1 MTVNRRQLLRATGLL
16 AASASVAGC
25 SGSTDGNDTTSA
37 TGTGAGTAT
46 DTPASAAEDDGGNGT
61 SASVGAEAAVAA
73 EWTAMRM
80 RLDDAFT
87 LGVAGHAEAGASV
100 GQDVF
105 ARFEGANGEYGAHEY
120 LEATSEANYEG
131 FEEDGLVVLNE
142 ELSAGTVEA
151 ARDGWRTANTNLRE
165 ATIARMGETGA
176 NALEVLRFG
185 AAVNNVELLAA
196 AGDTEGARAV
206 GQEVLGWWETSP
218 AHDAVEDADSEAY
231 ETLEGAMEDAISAA
245 ESGDLEGVRAASTTA
260 ASASASGAYAI
271 AASEKVAGAG
281 QLAAYQGQGWDAAA
295 LASMGGAGEAHAH
308 AAVLTTYRARVH
320 DAHWVAAR
328 GETDTAQTMAQDVFA
343 HFEAA
348 KAHDALEEADGE
360 AYEGFESGLDS
371 LVSAIGNGNS
381 SGIDD
386 ALATVDDNLVAG
398 IDGLAGGTGAAV
410 LEAEFFRARVQ
421 DAWEIYRLGGN
432 NTAAGIAQSLFGTFE
447 GNELGFHE
455 AFEDA
460 DAEAYES
467 FEDHL
472 GSLQT
477 AFENTNDSGVETHA
491 TAVLDELLGFE
502 TTAGSTGQVGAGEAA
517 YMAARVFDAAG
528 VAALGKPA
536 RASSVVQET
545 FAGFEAGAGG
555 FHEVLEEADAEL
567 YETFES
573 DLSAVG
579 SAAGNG
585 GDVYGTATTFN
596 GKAVDAAYA
605 VVGSGGATIEAS
617 AITPV
622 VQDTFAAFE
631 EAEVHEMLEE
641 ADQGAYEG
649 YEAALES
656 YIGALESG
664 SGVEGA
670 ATAYADASVRA
681 QFAVVGAVDEAPVGE
696 ASGGDESETETNLQG
711 GPNVVSGVPD
721 DADHVVDMQAV
732 AFAPAELT
740 VKKGDK
746 VAFAHRAGEAHN
758 VVAREAELPDGA
770 TYWASGG
777 FESESAA
784 TEGWGDGEGAV
795 QSGQSYVHTFET
807 TGEHPYYC
815 VPHEMAG
822 MEGTIVVEE

>member
-25 SGSTDGNDTTSA
+25 NGNSGANNETSA
-37 TGTGAGTAT
+37 TDTDTDTAT
-46 DTPASAAEDDGGNGT
+46 DTPADDDGGDA

-73 EWTAMRM
+73 EWTAMRT

-100 GQDVF
+100 GQNVF

-131 FEEDGLVVLNE
+131 FEENGLVVMNE
-142 ELSAGTVEA
+142 GLSAGDVEG
-151 ARDGWRTANTNLRE
+151 ARDGWRAANTNLRE
-165 ATIARMGETGA
+165 ATIARVGETGA

-196 AGDTEGARAV
+196 AGDTEGAAAV

-218 AHDAVEDADSEAY
+218 AHDAVEEADSEAY
-231 ETLEGAMEDAISAA
+231 ESLEGAMEDAISAA
-245 ESGDLEGVRAASTTA
+245 QSGNMETLRSATSTA
-260 ASASASGAYAI
+260 LDASATGAYAV
-271 AASEKVAGAG
+271 ATSETVAGAG
-281 QLAAYQGQGWDAAA
+281 QLASYQAQGWDAAT
-295 LASMGGAGEAHAH
+295 LASMGGAGEAQAH

-343 HFEAA
+343 HFEGAR
-348 KAHDALEEADGE
+348 AHDALEEADGE
-360 AYEGFESGLDS
+360 AYEGFERGLDS
-371 LVSAIGNGNS
+371 LITAIGNGNS
-381 SGIDD
+381 SGIDS

-398 IDGLAGGTGAAV
+398 IEALVGGTGAAV
-410 LEAEFFRARVQ
+410 LEAEYFRTRVQ

-432 NTAAGIAQSLFGTFE
+432 NTAAGIAQSLFQTFE
-447 GNELGFHE
+447 QNELGFHE
-455 AFEDA
+455 AFEEA

-467 FEDHL
+467 FEEHL

-477 AFENTNDSGVETHA
+477 AFTNTNDGGVETHA
-491 TAVLDELLGFE
+491 TAVLGELLGFE

-517 YMAARVFDAAG
+517 YMAARIFDAAG
-528 VAALGKPA
+528 VAALGNTA

-545 FAGFEAGAGG
+545 FAGFEEGAGG
-555 FHEVLEEADAEL
+555 FHEALEEADGQL
-567 YETFES
+567 YESFER

-579 SAAGNG
+579 SAAGDG
-585 GDVYGTATTFN
+585 GDVYGTAQTFY

-605 VVGSGGATIEAS
+605 VVGSGGASVEAS

-622 VQDTFAAFE
+622 MQDTFAAFE

-641 ADQGAYEG
+641 ADRGAYEG
-649 YEAALES
+649 YESALDS
-656 YIGALESG
+656 YIGALDSG

-670 ATAYADASVRA
+670 ATAYADASIRA
-681 QFAVVGAVDEAPVGE
+681 QFAVVGAVGDAPVGE
-696 ASGGDESETETNLQG
+696 ASGGGESETETNLQG

-732 AFAPAELT
+732 AFNPEELT
-740 VKKGDK
+740 VQKGDT
-746 VAFAHRAGEAHN
+746 VAWKHAAGEAHN
-758 VVAREAELPDGA
+758 VVAYGDEIPGGAE
-770 TYWASGG
+770 YWASGG

-784 TEGWGDGEGAV
+784 VEGWENGKGAV
-795 QSGQSYVHTFET
+795 QSGQSYSHTFET
-807 TGEHPYYC
+807 TGTHEYYC

-822 MEGTIVVEE
+822 MVGKIVVEE